1 MYEQEIINILNKF
14 GIKTEDVK
22 LETPPQ
28 AEFGD
33 IAFPCFD
40 LAKVEKKN
48 PQVVA
53 EDIAKKI
60 HISEYPFL
68 IKVETRAGYVNF
80 FFYWGKI
87 AEKTL
92 QNIVSKKKIDIG
104 KGKRVMVEF
113 SQPNPVH
120 SMHIGHARGTFIGDS
135 LSNIFDFLGYKAV
148 RTNYMNDVGLQ
159 VAKLVTSYIH
169 WANRKKPK
177 GKPDMWLWQ
186 LYVKFHEEAKINP
199 ALEDEAREILRKFE
213 IEKDK
218 KITRVWKKIVKWCV
232 KGFEETYR
240 ELGIKFNVYF
250 YESHYRESGK
260 DIVYDALRKNVAT
273 KTSEDTIITNLEKYG
288 LPDTVLLR
296 SNDTGLYMT
305 SDLGLTVHKFEK
317 YKVDKSLWIV
327 SSQQALHFKQLF
339 KIVEVLGYPW
349 SEKCFHVQFE
359 HVVLPEG
366 KMSSREG
373 RAVMLD
379 EVVASLIKSA
389 YNEVSK
395 RGSKLS
401 KKEKTKLAKKIGIGA
416 IKYAILKIEP
426 NASIVFDWKQ
436 MLRFDGNNAPYLQYA
451 HTRCAGILRRA
462 ERWNH
467 IFFPSKLEGPE
478 KELVRKLFEFRSVV
492 ENSAKDF
499 KPNYICNYIYGLA
512 TAFDKFYEFC
522 PVLKA
527 DEKTKNFR
535 LTLVEAT
542 KIVLGNALK
551 LVGIDAL
558 EKM

>member
-1 MYEQEIINILNKF
+1 
-14 GIKTEDVK
+14 
-22 LETPPQ
+22 
-28 AEFGD
+28 
-33 IAFPCFD
+33 
-40 LAKVEKKN
+40 
-48 PQVVA
+48 
-53 EDIAKKI
+53 
-60 HISEYPFL
+60 
-68 IKVETRAGYVNF
+68 
-80 FFYWGKI
+80 
-87 AEKTL
+87 
-92 QNIVSKKKIDIG
+92 
-104 KGKRVMVEF
+104 
-113 SQPNPVH
+113 
-120 SMHIGHARGTFIGDS
+120 
-135 LSNIFDFLGYKAV
+135 
-148 RTNYMNDVGLQ
+148 
-159 VAKLVTSYIH
+159 
-169 WANRKKPK
+169 
-177 GKPDMWLWQ
+177 
-186 LYVKFHEEAKINP
+186 
-199 ALEDEAREILRKFE
+199 
-213 IEKDK
+213 
-218 KITRVWKKIVKWCV
+218 
-232 KGFEETYR
+232 
-240 ELGIKFNVYF
+240 
-250 YESHYRESGK
+250 
-260 DIVYDALRKNVAT
+260 
-273 KTSEDTIITNLEKYG
+273 LEKYG

-327 SSQQALHFKQLF
+327 SSQQSLHFKQLF
-339 KIVEVLGYPW
+339 KIVEILGYPW

-389 YNEVSK
+389 YNEVNK
-395 RGSKLS
+395 RGSKLN
-401 KKEKTKLAKKIGIGA
+401 KKEKMKLAKKIGIGA

-426 NASIVFDWKQ
+426 NDSIVFDWKQ
-436 MLRFDGNNAPYLQYA
+436 MLRFEGNNAPYLQYA
-451 HTRCAGILRRA
+451 HTRCAGILRKA

-467 IFFPSKLEGPE
+467 VFFPSKLEGTE
-478 KELVRKLFEFRSVV
+478 KELVRKLFEFRRVV
-492 ENSAKDF
+492 ENSTKDF

-542 KIVLGNALK
+542 KIVLGNALN